1 MKKLIFTLISILFT
15 TMMYSQV
22 VVIHFNADWNKSHN
36 VAWVED
42 LSDCDIE
49 FVDISKKPKLQSE
62 YSIVVVPTI
71 IILQYDEEKKRY
83 QADLGFKLSAT
94 KEEIQDYIDELI
106 LSGF

>member
-1 MKKLIFTLISILFT
+1 MKKLIFTLISIIFS

-22 VVIHFNADWNKSHN
+22 VVMHFNADWNKSHN
-36 VAWVED
+36 VEWVED

-49 FVDISKKPKLQSE
+49 CVDIAKNPKLQSE

-71 IILQYDEEKKRY
+71 IVLQYDEEKKRY
-83 QADLGFKLSAT
+83 QADLSFKLSAT
-94 KEEIQDYIDELI
+94 KEELQDYIDELI